1 MSKFVPNSFQL
12 PNALI
17 DEVMAELSPVAFC
30 VLCIIVRKTKGWG
43 KESDAISLSQF
54 TKLTNK
60 SRNTIISALKEVEN
74 LEFITVKKTE
84 NKTSIYCFGWFNNC
98 TSSKN
103 ALVQKMNQ
111 CSSEIEPETS
121 SKIEHTKDQYK
132 NTYQN
137 TNNTVP
143 ESRSKARK
151 NTKTKPQSFK
161 DFFEAY
167 PPNKKGG
174 SDKTAWKKA
183 QREKLTDE
191 DFQLMLE
198 DVLKRTE
205 LMPSW
210 YAKYALRITGY
221 IEEKIWLTPIT
232 PEVQHGTRQSNHSQ
246 DPFANTRREREQRRG
261 ITDDRDES
269 SIVSTQ

>member
-54 TKLTNK
+54 EALTGK
-60 SRNTIISALKEVEN
+60 SRKTIISALKEIEN
-74 LEFITVKKTE
+74 LPFVDVKKGE
-84 NKTSIYCFGWFNNC
+84 NKTSIYCFSWCKNY
-98 TSSKN
+98 TSGETT
-103 ALVQKMNQ
+103 LVEKLHQ
-111 CSSEIEPETS
+111 SSGKTPPVASGKTP
-121 SKIEHTKDQYK
+121 HTKYQYK

-174 SDKTAWKKA
+174 TDQTAWKKA

-232 PEVQHGTRQSNHSQ
+232 PEAQHANRQSNHSQ

-261 ITDDRDES
+261 ITDDRDDR